1 MEQSLLVPNKGYNFS
16 LEVIGLLNQS
26 GGGLGVATG

>member
-1 MEQSLLVPNKGYNFS
+1 MEQSLLVPDNGYNFPR
-16 LEVIGLLNQS
+16 EVISLLNQS